1 MKLKAIATLIA
12 IVAVGTNFRINF
24 TYAGT
29 PSTSLTVNSNLTMGT
44 CTAKILNS
52 SDTEIN
58 IVAFNDV
65 YISELAAKSKVQK
78 FKIRFSN
85 CSGLPQNSAQV
96 VLAPRGINCAGSNS
110 NSSGF
115 ANKLSGTGAAGRTA
129 VEAWT
134 TDTPEGNGSAQ
145 FNCYLRNVMTV
156 NLPTDTT
163 TQPFDYKLSARMTVA
178 EGRTTADVTPG
189 EFLSPTT
196 FTITYQ

>member
-12 IVAVGTNFRINF
+12 IVAVGTNFCTNF

-29 PSTSLTVNSNLTMGT
+29 PSASLTVNSNLTMGT

-85 CSGLPQNSAQV
+85 CSGLPQNSA
-96 VLAPRGINCAGSNS
+96 
-110 NSSGF
+110 
-115 ANKLSGTGAAGRTA
+115 
-129 VEAWT
+129 
-134 TDTPEGNGSAQ
+134 
-145 FNCYLRNVMTV
+145 
-156 NLPTDTT
+156 
-163 TQPFDYKLSARMTVA
+163 
-178 EGRTTADVTPG
+178 
-189 EFLSPTT
+189 
-196 FTITYQ
+196 